1 MEEHIWPLAKVDNY
15 LRNDYVLISLYVDD
29 KKTLPENQQVH
40 VNRINGGT
48 RKLESYGHK
57 WANFQTQFFK
67 TNSQPYYVLLSSD
80 GKQILNQP
88 VGYTPDEADYTNFLQ
103 CGLDVFKELNNSIP
117 QPEIEL
123 VPSLESTDQKDL
135 VE

>member
-1 MEEHIWPLAKVDNY
+1 MEEHIWPLTQVDTY

-29 KKTLPENQQVH
+29 KKTLPKDQQIH

-88 VGYTPDEADYTNFLQ
+88 VGYTPNESDYTNFLQ
-103 CGLDVFKELNNSIP
+103 CGLEIFNQLNKPIPTSETELIP
-117 QPEIEL
+117 T
-123 VPSLESTDQKDL
+123 LESTDQQEL
-135 VE
+135 IQ